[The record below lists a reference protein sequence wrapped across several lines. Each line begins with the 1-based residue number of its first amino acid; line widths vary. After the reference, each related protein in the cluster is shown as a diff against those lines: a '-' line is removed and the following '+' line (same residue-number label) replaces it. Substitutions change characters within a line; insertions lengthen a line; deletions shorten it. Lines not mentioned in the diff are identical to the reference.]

1 MVFSTPEFFAFFAI
15 YFFAHFFVPKA
26 SRNWL
31 IIIGGSA
38 FYMYWKAWLVWL
50 PFALVLTAFFGVLW
64 IARSER
70 HQVRRFRLTMVVIAM
85 FMPLVAFKYTNF
97 LYQQFNF
104 LTGASVEKIVDLPL
118 PLGISFITFTLIAYV
133 VDVYRGKFPVEK
145 KLSVLTSYVVFFPH
159 LIAGPILRP
168 GELIPQLRK
177 AHSANLSRIGL
188 ALAIFTIGLF
198 KKLFFADQI
207 GAVIDPHYIAVP
219 DDSLST
225 LLAIYGFSIQI
236 YCDFSGYTDMAIGL
250 AMMLGVRLPNNFKR
264 PYSATSVVDFWQ
276 RWHITLSHWLR
287 DYLYIPLGGNR
298 NGQNRQTGN
307 IFITMLIGGLWHGA
321 NWTFVVWGGIHAI
334 GIAFNHWFR
343 RVTAGRTKK
352 LMPRWLAVFLT
363 FHFVTIAWV
372 FFRSPDFG
380 TAIAMLE
387 RVIELKMP
395 NIESFAQQNAWILVL
410 FALFMLF
417 QKIDTHFQVRAILRQ
432 ASPLLVYPVMTALFL
447 LSIAI
452 STGSSA
458 AFIYFDF

>member
-1 MVFSTPEFFAFFAI
+1 
-15 YFFAHFFVPKA
+15 
-26 SRNWL
+26 
-31 IIIGGSA
+31 
-38 FYMYWKAWLVWL
+38 
-50 PFALVLTAFFGVLW
+50 
-64 IARSER
+64 
-70 HQVRRFRLTMVVIAM
+70 
-85 FMPLVAFKYTNF
+85 
-97 LYQQFNF
+97 
-104 LTGASVEKIVDLPL
+104 
-118 PLGISFITFTLIAYV
+118 
-133 VDVYRGKFPVEK
+133 
-145 KLSVLTSYVVFFPH
+145 
-159 LIAGPILRP
+159 
-168 GELIPQLRK
+168 LRK